1 MSSPIEGEPIVE
13 IGRHAFP
20 IGRFYDVAN
29 QVWYWPLP
37 DGTLRAG
44 FTPLS
49 MTLAGDALVFTPKPD
64 GKPFWREKW
73 FAMVECGK
81 WVGAARAAFDGV
93 MVSANEGLVRDPGLL
108 NRDAFGAG
116 WMAILRPDEPASW
129 SAGLVTGEAVAPA
142 FAEWL
147 AAEAY
152 ADRDG

>member
-1 MSSPIEGEPIVE
+1 MSAPVQVGP
-13 IGRHAFP
+13 HAFP
-20 IGRFYDVAN
+20 ADRLYDVAN
-29 QVWYWPLP
+29 QVWYAPLA

-64 GKPFWREKW
+64 GKPFWRDKW

-93 MVSANEGLVRDPGLL
+93 MVAANEGLVRKPGLL
-108 NRDAFGAG
+108 NTDAFEAG
-116 WMAILRPDEPASW
+116 WMAVLRPDRDDW
-129 SAGLVTGEAVAPA
+129 TDGLVAGDAIGPA

-152 ADRDG
+152 AGREG